1 MDPDL
6 EQAMTTAAPALFIL
20 CTMRSYSSLICTML
34 GQHPELYGLPEINLA
49 VADDIDGVLAFYQRR
64 AHGLHGLV
72 RVVAQLQSG
81 VQSDAS
87 VADAAAWIEARRDWT
102 TGRMLGWIAD
112 HLAPRRLVDKSPVTV
127 RSVAMMQRLHA
138 MAPDAQFLHIT
149 RQPAAVCRSINTL
162 HAALDAQNQTSLRTR
177 VDAEQVWASCN
188 ANILAFKETLAP
200 GLCLTLRGED
210 FLADFATYA
219 PQVCDWL
226 GIDAGA
232 AALAAMLNPQ
242 ESVYA
247 CPGPETAR
255 YGNDPN
261 FLEHPAFTPRPIP
274 IEDVED
280 GVDGVPF
287 KPATRKL
294 ARLLGY
300 A

>member
-1 MDPDL
+1 
-6 EQAMTTAAPALFIL
+6 MTTSAPLFIL

-34 GQHPELYGLPEINLA
+34 GQHPDLYGLPEINLS
-49 VADDIDGVLAFYQRR
+49 VADDISGVLAFYQRR

-72 RVVAQLQSG
+72 RVVAQLQAG
-81 VQSDAS
+81 AQTDAS
-87 VADAAAWIEARRDWT
+87 VTEAAAWIEARRDWPV
-102 TGRMLGWIAD
+102 GQMLAWIQD
-112 HLAPRRLVDKSPVTV
+112 QVAPRRIVDKSPVTV

-138 MAPDAQFLHIT
+138 MCPEAQFLHIT
-149 RQPAAVCRSINTL
+149 RQPAAVCRSINVL

-177 VDAEQVWASCN
+177 VDAEQVWTSGN

-200 GLCLTLRGED
+200 GVCLTLQGEA

-226 GIDAGA
+226 GIASDA
-232 AALAAMLNPQ
+232 AALTAMLNPQ
-242 ESVYA
+242 ASPYA
-247 CPGPETAR
+247 CLGPDAAR

-261 FLEHPAFTPRPIP
+261 FLEHPDFTPRPIV

-280 GVDGVPF
+280 GMGGVPF

>member
-1 MDPDL
+1 
-6 EQAMTTAAPALFIL
+6 MTSAAPPALRPPLFIL

-34 GQHPELYGLPEINLA
+34 GQHPELYGLPEINLS
-49 VADDIDGVLAFYQRR
+49 VADDIGGVLAFYQRR
-64 AHGLHGLV
+64 EHGLHGLV

-81 VQSDAS
+81 AQTDAT
-87 VADAAAWIEARRDWT
+87 VAEAAAWIAARRDWP
-102 TGRMLGWIAD
+102 TGQMLGWIED
-112 HLAPRRLVDKSPVTV
+112 QVAPRRIVDKSPVTV
-127 RSVAMMQRLHA
+127 RSVAMMQRLVA

-177 VDAEQVWASCN
+177 VDAEQVWASGN

-200 GLCLTLRGED
+200 GVCLTLQGEA
-210 FLADFATYA
+210 FLTDFATYA

-232 AALAAMLNPQ
+232 QALTAMLNPQ
-242 ESVYA
+242 ASAYA
-247 CPGPETAR
+247 CPGPPTAA

-261 FLEHPAFTPRPIP
+261 FLEHPAFTPRPIAL
-274 IEDVED
+274 EDVED
-280 GVDGVPF
+280 GVDGLPF